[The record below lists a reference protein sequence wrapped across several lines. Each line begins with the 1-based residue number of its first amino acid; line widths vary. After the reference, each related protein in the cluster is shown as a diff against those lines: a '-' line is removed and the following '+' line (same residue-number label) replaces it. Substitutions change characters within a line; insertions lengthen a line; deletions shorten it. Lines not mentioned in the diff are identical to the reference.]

1 MCWAHH
7 FWPALLSFHLFVS
20 FILPPTWRKF
30 FLHFPSPRL
39 SDVIL
44 NVLTASPVYM
54 FSIFLFHRNTPDS
67 SVFSS
72 LLHFILSSAGAKM
85 TYPISNSS

>member
-7 FWPALLSFHLFVS
+7 FWPALLSFHLFFS
-20 FILPPTWRKF
+20 FTLPPTWRKF
-30 FLHFPSPRL
+30 LHFPSSRL

-54 FSIFLFHRNTPDS
+54 FSIF
-67 SVFSS
+67 
-72 LLHFILSSAGAKM
+72 FISPE
-85 TYPISNSS
+85 YPRLIRV